1 MKQWIRWSGLI
12 GFIAISAVLVLGWLF
27 AAGPLIKYSIETF
40 GSKAAKAKVEVAD
53 VSLTFD
59 PFGIEISGVQVA
71 NSDNPM
77 ENVLQFD
84 RAVADIELL
93 PLLLGKGIVNEVAL
107 SGVAFSTP
115 RQTSGALVKEKPDS
129 AQKEAKDKAK
139 NEGKKESA
147 ISRESVSQALPS
159 ADELLAREPLLTEQR
174 GREFQQ
180 SVTTVKED
188 SNKAIAALP
197 DSKAFDSYEDEFK
210 RLTSGKFDSVEDFK
224 QRKKEFDALK
234 KRIKQDQ
241 KAISHA
247 KTVLTEG
254 QKSLTK
260 QWAGLKGAPEE
271 DFANLKGKYKL
282 DGAGVAN
289 LSRLMFGDTVGEW
302 SQEGLYWYEKV
313 RPFLVSDDS
322 AKDEAAAE
330 EAKKVRAE
338 GRFIHFETDRPLPD
352 LLVRKVHLMVK
363 LPEVENQPLGDVAIS
378 VYNITHQQA
387 VINKPITLIAKGQN
401 LNNIQS
407 LDLNGTLDH
416 RTAPGKD
423 AFDLSVKGVGLKDYN
438 IGAMGL
444 KLDRSQIDIMGQA
457 ELVAGNIDA
466 SSKAMFS
473 KAAFSSKDK
482 TVMAKEMAIA
492 LQKIDHFDID
502 ASATGKLKA
511 PKVGISS
518 NLDSKLSS
526 AFNQRIKEKQ
536 QELENQ
542 LKSKLND
549 KLLAYAGDYQ
559 EQLKELDL
567 ANGSLSEKQEKLK
580 ALAKSELSSFEEQ
593 QKAEAQRKIDEK
605 RDAERAKAKAEADKK
620 KKELE
625 QKAKDKFKNLF

>member
-12 GFIAISAVLVLGWLF
+12 GFIVISAIIVLGWLF

-40 GSKAAKAKVEVAD
+40 GSKAAKAKVEVDD
-53 VSLTFD
+53 VSLSFD

-71 NSDNPM
+71 NSDKPM

-115 RQTSGALVKEKPDS
+115 RQTSGALVVEKSS
-129 AQKEAKDKAK
+129 AETQSEAS
-139 NEGKKESA
+139 EEKKKPV

-159 ADELLAREPLLTEQR
+159 ADELLEREPLLTEQR

-180 SVTTVKED
+180 SVATVKED

-197 DSKAFDSYEDEFK
+197 DSKAFDSYEEEFK
-210 RLTSGKFDSVEDFK
+210 RLTSGKFDSLADFQ

-247 KTVLTEG
+247 KAVLTEG
-254 QKSLTK
+254 QKNLTQ
-260 QWAGLKGAPEE
+260 QWGDLKGSPQE

-282 DGAGVAN
+282 DGAGIAN
-289 LSRLMFGDTVGEW
+289 LSRLMFGDTIGEW

-313 RPFLVSDDS
+313 RPFLVSDDADADQDS
-322 AKDEAAAE
+322 AAE
-330 EAKKVRAE
+330 DAKNLRAK

-363 LPEVENQPLGDVAIS
+363 LPEMDEKPMGDVAVS
-378 VYNITHQQA
+378 MYDITHQQA
-387 VINKPITLIAKGQN
+387 VINKPITLVATGQN
-401 LNNIQS
+401 LSNMQS
-407 LDLNGTLDH
+407 LDLHGTLDH
-416 RTAPGKD
+416 RTSPGKD
-423 AFDLSVKGVGLKDYN
+423 SFDLSIKGVSLKDYN
-438 IGAMGL
+438 VGAMGL
-444 KLDRSQIDIMGQA
+444 KLDRSQIDIAGQA

-473 KAAFSSKDK
+473 RAAFSSKDK
-482 TVMAKEMAIA
+482 TLVAKEMAIA
-492 LQKIDHFDID
+492 LKKIDRFDID

-536 QELENQ
+536 QELEKQ

-559 EQLKELDL
+559 EQLKEMDL

-625 QKAKDKFKNLF
+625 EKAKDKLKSFF

>member
-12 GFIAISAVLVLGWLF
+12 GFIAISAILVLGWLF

-53 VSLTFD
+53 VSLTFE
-59 PFGIEISGVQVA
+59 PFGIEITGVQVA
-71 NSDNPM
+71 SAENPM

-115 RQTSGALVKEKPDS
+115 RQTSGELSKAEATIDETEDDAKEDTGKEKT
-129 AQKEAKDKAK
+129 
-139 NEGKKESA
+139 A
-147 ISRESVSQALPS
+147 IGESVSQALPS

-174 GREFQQ
+174 GRKFQQ
-180 SVTTVKED
+180 SVTTIKEE
-188 SNKAIAALP
+188 SNQAIAALP

-241 KAISHA
+241 KAISKA
-247 KTVLTEG
+247 KTVLSEG
-254 QKSLTK
+254 QKNLRQ
-260 QWAGLKGAPEE
+260 QWADLKGAPGE

-282 DGAGVAN
+282 DGAGIAN
-289 LSRLMFGDTVGEW
+289 LSRLMFGDSVGEW
-302 SQEGLYWYEKV
+302 SQEGLYWYEKI

-322 AKDEAAAE
+322 DKDEATAE
-330 EAKKVRAE
+330 EAKKARAK
-338 GRFIHFETDRPLPD
+338 GRFIHFDTDRPLPD

-363 LPEVENQPLGDVAIS
+363 LPEVENQPLGDVAIR

-407 LDLNGTLDH
+407 IDLNGTLDY
-416 RTAPGKD
+416 RTSPGKD
-423 AFDLSVKGVGLKDYN
+423 VFDLAVKGVGLKNYN

-444 KLDRSQIDIMGQA
+444 KLDRSQIDIIGQA

-482 TVMAKEMAIA
+482 TLLAKEMAIA
-492 LQKIDHFDID
+492 LQKIDRFDID

-518 NLDSKLSS
+518 NLDSKLST

-536 QELENQ
+536 QELEKQ
-542 LKSKLND
+542 LKNKLND

-620 KKELE
+620 KKDLE
-625 QKAKDKFKNLF
+625 KKAKDKFKNLF

>member
-12 GFIAISAVLVLGWLF
+12 GFIAISAILVLGWLF

-71 NSDNPM
+71 NSDNPL

-107 SGVAFSTP
+107 TGVAFSTP
-115 RQTSGALVKEKPDS
+115 RQTSGALVVEKS
-129 AQKEAKDKAK
+129 NAETQSEAS
-139 NEGKKESA
+139 EEKKEPV
-147 ISRESVSQALPS
+147 ISRESVNQALPS

-180 SVTTVKED
+180 SVATVKED

-260 QWAGLKGAPEE
+260 QWAGLKGSPEE

-313 RPFLVSDDS
+313 RPFLVSDDADADESS
-322 AKDEAAAE
+322 AADA
-330 EAKKVRAE
+330 AKKVRAE
-338 GRFIHFETDRPLPD
+338 GRFVHFVTDRPLPD

-363 LPEVENQPLGDVAIS
+363 LPEVENKPLGDVAIS
-378 VYNITHQQA
+378 IYNITHQQA

-423 AFDLSVKGVGLKDYN
+423 VFDLTVKGVGLKDYN

-457 ELVAGNIDA
+457 ELVAGNLDA
-466 SSKAMFS
+466 SSKAEFS
-473 KAAFSSKDK
+473 QAVFSSKDK

-492 LQKIDHFDID
+492 LQKIDHFNID
-502 ASATGKLKA
+502 ASATGQLKA

-518 NLDSKLSS
+518 NLDSKLST

-536 QELENQ
+536 QELEKQ

-593 QKAEAQRKIDEK
+593 QKAEAQRKLDEK

-625 QKAKDKFKNLF
+625 EKAKDKLKSFF